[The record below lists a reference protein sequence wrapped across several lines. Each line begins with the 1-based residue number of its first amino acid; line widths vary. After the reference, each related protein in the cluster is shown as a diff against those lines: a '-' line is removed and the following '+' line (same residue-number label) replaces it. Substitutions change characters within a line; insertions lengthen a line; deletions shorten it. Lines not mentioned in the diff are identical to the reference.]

1 MNTQKDWFTS
11 WFDTPYYHILY
22 KHRDDSDAEL
32 FMENIT
38 KELQLKNTSEILDIP
53 CGKGRHAVY
62 LNTLGYKVV
71 GADLSS
77 NSINFAK
84 QFENEVLKFEVWDM
98 RTPFNQKFDAIFN
111 LFTSFGYFEDD
122 QEDISILK
130 NFKKGLKENGILV
143 MDFLNVSYVKEHLIE
158 KEIKTVEGIDFHITR
173 KIENGF
179 IIKEIHF
186 FADDENHSY
195 IEKVKYLDKDK
206 FVNYFE
212 NAGFNINQVFGSY
225 QLEDFDPS
233 SSKRLIF
240 VLS

>member
-11 WFDTPYYHILY
+11 WFNTPYYHILY
-22 KHRDDSDAEL
+22 KHRDDSDAKL
-32 FMENIT
+32 FMKNIT

-62 LNTLGYKVV
+62 LNTLGYNVV
-71 GADLSS
+71 GVDLSS

-84 QFENEVLKFEVWDM
+84 QFENKKLKFEVWDM
-98 RTPFNQKFDAIFN
+98 RTPFTQKFDAIFN
-111 LFTSFGYFEDD
+111 LFTSFGYLEDD

-158 KEIKTVEGIDFHITR
+158 EEIKTIEGIDFHITR
-173 KIENGF
+173 KIEDGF
-179 IIKEIHF
+179 IIKEIDF
-186 FADDENHSY
+186 SADNANHSY

-206 FVNYFE
+206 FVHYFKS
-212 NAGFNINQVFGSY
+212 AGFNINQVFGSY
-225 QLEDFDPS
+225 QLEDFNPS